1 MRKKQYIIKDKT
13 VSSRSTVLFLIF
25 TMIFLV
31 IIIKLIYLQL
41 FSNKYSIEEHKDS
54 IFYTK
59 LDAKRG
65 DIYDRNKNVLAKSVM
80 VYNGYFSTKD
90 YNLYKKLN
98 EKLKKKE
105 DEKLDKIFEL
115 LKLNKEEI
123 LKKASTYDNLLIK
136 DNLTKEQKLKIQS
149 KDISL
154 LNVKDNKLYFS
165 VIEYDKFKLFSKKN
179 KQKQEEKLDD
189 IFTTLDIDK
198 KKVFDRAERGTSF
211 KIKKSV
217 DPEIAKEIISL
228 NSSVISME
236 IEESRNY
243 VDGKFAPY
251 VVGHSNENG
260 GQTGIENYFNDTLSG
275 TQGAKKIIREN
286 LNKSIQDI
294 VNPVDG
300 KDVYL
305 TLDSTIEQMISK
317 YGKEYFEKEN
327 PIKLN
332 IIVSDVTNGD
342 ILAMDSFPKYDL
354 NNPTKPRTEEEKK
367 EFDEIDEKEK
377 MEKIFSMWRNTAI
390 SDAYEPGSVFKLIS
404 GSSALE
410 EGTDTLDSIFYC
422 NGIVND
428 IPNVVLKC
436 FNWRH
441 PHGREDF
448 TKAMDNSCNPAFI
461 QIARNLG
468 RDKMFKYI
476 KGFGFGRKTEIE
488 LPGEFEGQI
497 PQKVEDIGITE
508 LSTMGYGHG
517 ISATPIQ
524 VITAANAVVNGGYV
538 LKPQITLKNV
548 ENDNGNIKIKEN
560 TPIIKNQVISKETSD
575 KMRNVM
581 EHGVKE
587 GIVRRLAS
595 DKVRIGAKS
604 GTTLKVINNKY
615 DDYKTVASI
624 YAAFPIENPKYSVL
638 IVFDEPKSDT
648 TGTLAASPLAKKIIE
663 DIVTYKQIASDQ
675 DDNVVVKT
683 TSVPDVRGLTLE
695 YACDVLESK
704 FLKYSVSNSESSP
717 KSIVKEQNEFVGK
730 NVTEGTTVELTLSED
745 KDEKL
750 IVIDFSKM
758 SYEKAME
765 AVEKMGYNCKTSGG
779 KGKFLSCNKQVGS
792 YTSKDE
798 QIVLT
803 FDK

>member
-1 MRKKQYIIKDKT
+1 
-13 VSSRSTVLFLIF
+13 
-25 TMIFLV
+25 MIFLV

-105 DEKLDKIFEL
+105 DEKLDKIFDL

-179 KQKQEEKLDD
+179 KQNQEEKLDD

-367 EFDEIDEKEK
+367 EFDELDEKEK
-377 MEKIFSMWRNTAI
+377 N
-390 SDAYEPGSVFKLIS
+390 
-404 GSSALE
+404 
-410 EGTDTLDSIFYC
+410 
-422 NGIVND
+422 
-428 IPNVVLKC
+428 
-436 FNWRH
+436 
-441 PHGREDF
+441 
-448 TKAMDNSCNPAFI
+448 
-461 QIARNLG
+461 
-468 RDKMFKYI
+468 
-476 KGFGFGRKTEIE
+476 
-488 LPGEFEGQI
+488 
-497 PQKVEDIGITE
+497 
-508 LSTMGYGHG
+508 
-517 ISATPIQ
+517 
-524 VITAANAVVNGGYV
+524 
-538 LKPQITLKNV
+538 
-548 ENDNGNIKIKEN
+548 
-560 TPIIKNQVISKETSD
+560 
-575 KMRNVM
+575 
-581 EHGVKE
+581 
-587 GIVRRLAS
+587 
-595 DKVRIGAKS
+595 
-604 GTTLKVINNKY
+604 
-615 DDYKTVASI
+615 
-624 YAAFPIENPKYSVL
+624 
-638 IVFDEPKSDT
+638 
-648 TGTLAASPLAKKIIE
+648 
-663 DIVTYKQIASDQ
+663 
-675 DDNVVVKT
+675 
-683 TSVPDVRGLTLE
+683 
-695 YACDVLESK
+695 
-704 FLKYSVSNSESSP
+704 
-717 KSIVKEQNEFVGK
+717 GK
-730 NVTEGTTVELTLSED
+730 N
-745 KDEKL
+745 
-750 IVIDFSKM
+750 FF
-758 SYEKAME
+758 Y
-765 AVEKMGYNCKTSGG
+765 VEKYCYK
-779 KGKFLSCNKQVGS
+779 
-792 YTSKDE
+792 
-798 QIVLT
+798 
-803 FDK
+803 